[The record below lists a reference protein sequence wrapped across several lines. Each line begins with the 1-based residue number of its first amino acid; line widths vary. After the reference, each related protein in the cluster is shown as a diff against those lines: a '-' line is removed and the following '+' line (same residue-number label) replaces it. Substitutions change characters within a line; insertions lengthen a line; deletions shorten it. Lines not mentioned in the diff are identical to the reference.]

1 MIFTMHQQINLFIFS
16 IFSGVLL
23 GIFFDC
29 YRIIRGFENPNR
41 LITAIEDILFWILA
55 GILIFIFMM
64 YTNYAYISFNVFIY
78 GIMGL
83 FLYFK
88 LFSTLFIKIVY
99 NIIVIMLKIARLLI
113 YRATYPFRIIFYKL
127 TEKK

>member
-1 MIFTMHQQINLFIFS
+1 MHQQIVLFIFS
-16 IFSGVLL
+16 ILSGVLL
-23 GIFFDC
+23 GVFFDC
-29 YRIIRGFENPNR
+29 YRIIRGFNNPNK
-41 LITAIEDILFWILA
+41 LVTAMEDILFWILA

-64 YTNYAYISFNVFIY
+64 YTNYAYISFNVVIY

-83 FLYFK
+83 FLYLK

-99 NIIVIMLKIARLLI
+99 NIVVTILTIARLLI
-113 YRATYPFRIIFYKL
+113 YRVTYPFRIIFYKL